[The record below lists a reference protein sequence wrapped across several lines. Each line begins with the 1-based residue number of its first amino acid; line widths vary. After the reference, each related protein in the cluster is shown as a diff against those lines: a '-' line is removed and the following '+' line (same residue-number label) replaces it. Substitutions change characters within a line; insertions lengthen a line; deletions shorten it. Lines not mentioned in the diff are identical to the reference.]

1 MANSI
6 YIFTTNKIPTVVGGE
21 GFKNVDAKAL
31 YQYPSSSTLVSDL
44 LTGARFIK
52 QAPSLMWN
60 ETTVAVS
67 DFNEGLKLLVS
78 TLPTLIQMMKGA
90 GLPLDQRMLQNMQAA
105 LNRKKG
111 RFILTEFSELS
122 SLKST
127 KAKKVN
133 KQNLVLTKESIK
145 FAMEIKKAINQRKD
159 KKRMQDFIKIL
170 EKYKKVNTRDMGLL
184 GFMP

>member
-6 YIFTTNKIPTVVGGE
+6 YIFTSNKIPPD
-21 GFKNVDAKAL
+21 DAKAL
-31 YQYPSSSTLVSDL
+31 YQYPLKPTLVSDI

-67 DFNEGLKLLVS
+67 DFNEGLRLLVA
-78 TLPTLIQMMKGA
+78 TLPTIVQMMKGA
-90 GLPLDQRMLQNMQAA
+90 GLPLDQKMLQNMQAA
-105 LNRKKG
+105 LNRKKA

-122 SLKST
+122 SMKNS

-133 KQNLVLTKESIK
+133 KLNMTMTKDAIK

-159 KKRMQDFIKIL
+159 KTRMQDFIKVL